1 MGYIYS
7 QRSQLYGLKP
17 IGIETPYVESLTSYL
32 IRLSEAHQVYPS
44 SLISYVIAPILDKEF
59 LINSATRG
67 GNRFYDGARTM
78 NGFGSNALD
87 MVDALTSLTEVQQ
100 LDVLTLAPMKG
111 VIPSRHLLKN
121 HLSWCSI
128 CYEE

>member
-7 QRSQLYGLKP
+7 QRNQLYGLKP

-44 SLISYVIAPILDKEF
+44 SLISYVIAPILGKEF

-67 GNRFYDGARTM
+67 GNRFYD
-78 NGFGSNALD
+78 
-87 MVDALTSLTEVQQ
+87 MVKTFIEKEL
-100 LDVLTLAPMKG
+100 
-111 VIPSRHLLKN
+111 
-121 HLSWCSI
+121 
-128 CYEE
+128 